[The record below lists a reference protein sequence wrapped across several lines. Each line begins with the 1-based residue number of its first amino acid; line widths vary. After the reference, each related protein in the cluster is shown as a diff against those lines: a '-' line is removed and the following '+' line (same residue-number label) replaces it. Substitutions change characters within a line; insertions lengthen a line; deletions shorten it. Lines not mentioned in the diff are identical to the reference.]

1 MLNSFE
7 KSDLGQDLDF
17 DKILSFLKQ
26 NEFSG
31 YLVLEYLPQFHSQL
45 LPDGLKFSQKG
56 RILSFRILIKK

>member
-26 NEFSG
+26 DEFKSH
-31 YLVLEYLPQFHSQL
+31 LVLEYLPQFHLQL
-45 LPDGLKFSQKG
+45 LQDGLKLKNLYEG
-56 RILSFRILIKK
+56 K